1 MEERK
6 LKFVLAKLG
15 LEDHSR
21 PLYVVAEGLRD
32 AGFEVIFLG
41 CHQTPEG
48 VVKVAMAE
56 DADAIGLS
64 FHTMTYLG
72 WVAETANKLKENKV
86 EDICLFVG
94 GSIINEDIPVILS
107 TGAKAVFPPGMFMDE
122 IASNI
127 KEIVRKERWE
137 ATTKK

>member
-1 MEERK
+1 MKERK
-6 LKFVLAKLG
+6 LRFVLAKLG

-21 PLYVVAEGLRD
+21 TLYVVAQGLRD
-32 AGFEVIFLG
+32 AGIEVIYLG
-41 CHQTPEG
+41 PHQTPEG
-48 VVKVAMAE
+48 VVKVAIAE

-72 WVAETANKLKENKV
+72 WVADTANKLKENKS

-94 GSIINEDIPVILS
+94 GAIINEDIPVLLS
-107 TGAKAVFPPGMFMDE
+107 AGAKAVFPPGILMSE
-122 IASNI
+122 IASTI

-137 ATTKK
+137 ATIKT